1 MARGYNKVFVLG
13 SLFSCCLLIA
23 LVVVGFAAL
32 LWELSPT
39 LLRSQVNQASSEL
52 RAGFIVP

>member
-23 LVVVGFAAL
+23 LVVVGCAVL
-32 LWELSPT
+32 LWEIFPI
-39 LLRSQVNQASSEL
+39 LLRAQVNQASETL
-52 RAGFIVP
+52 FMI